1 MNPSAVFFDVL
12 QSANV
17 SRDDAKAV
25 VEAWEAEVQT
35 LASKSDLSETEAR
48 LNRSISELREELHS
62 SIKEQGYEFRLAI
75 EKQSALI
82 EKQGSDFRL
91 ALEKQGNDLRLA
103 MERQGNDLR
112 ISMEKQ
118 GSDLRESHL
127 SLESRYKLANWQ
139 FGIIILCLAI
149 PVGRELLNF
158 LANTFKF

>member
-1 MNPSAVFFDVL
+1 MNPSAIFFDVL

-75 EKQSALI
+75 ERQSALI

-103 MERQGNDLR
+103 MQRQGN
-112 ISMEKQ
+112 
-118 GSDLRESHL
+118 DLRESHL

-149 PVGRELLNF
+149 PVGREFLNF

>member
-1 MNPSAVFFDVL
+1 MNPSAIFFDVL

-48 LNRSISELREELHS
+48 LNSSISGLRDELHS

-75 EKQSALI
+75 EKQS
-82 EKQGSDFRL
+82 SDFRL

-112 ISMEKQ
+112 
-118 GSDLRESHL
+118 ESHL
-127 SLESRYKLANWQ
+127 SLESRYKLLNWQ

-149 PVGRELLNF
+149 PVGRELFSF
-158 LANTFKF
+158 LANTFKL

>member
-1 MNPSAVFFDVL
+1 MNPSAIFFDVL

-82 EKQGSDFRL
+82 EKQGSDFHL

-103 MERQGNDLR
+103 MERQGN
-112 ISMEKQ
+112 
-118 GSDLRESHL
+118 DLRESHL

-149 PVGRELLNF
+149 PVGREVLNF